1 MDLCKSKQIQN
12 CCHPNALMTLK
23 EFLEDYASEET
34 KKIGFELID
43 KELEKVSNPK
53 AKELAKQE
61 AQIEDETEG
70 STVSVV
76 LVTIVII
83 MIWLVILVLFVKT
96 DVGGLG
102 SNVVAPILKDVP
114 VVNRILPNSV
124 ITETT
129 DNEEYMGYKSLKE
142 AVDQIKKLELQLEQA
157 NTGNT
162 ASLEEVA
169 ALKAEIERLKTFENN
184 QVEFQRIKTEFYE
197 EVVYAEKGPGADE
210 YRKYYEA
217 MDPTTAEYLYKQVAL
232 QLEESKEIKEYA
244 QTYSEMDAGDAAKI
258 FEAMTEDLKLVARI
272 LSVMNAEARGDI
284 LAEMDPTIAAKLTK
298 IMDPES

>member
-1 MDLCKSKQIQN
+1 MAEMVTEQAAERNRIKEEKKRLKQEQKT
-12 CCHPNALMTLK
+12 AKK
-23 EFLEDYASEET
+23 EA
-34 KKIGFELID
+34 KRR
-43 KELEKVSNPK
+43 
-53 AKELAKQE
+53 AKELAKQAAE
-61 AQIEDETEG
+61 IEDETEG

-83 MIWLVILVLFVKT
+83 IIWLLILVLFVKT

-102 SNVVAPILKDVP
+102 SNVFAPILKDVP
-114 VVNRILPNSV
+114 IVNRILPNSA

-129 DNEEYMGYKSLKE
+129 DEEEYLGYKSLKE

-157 NTGNT
+157 NSGNS

-210 YRKYYEA
+210 YCKYYES
-217 MDPTTAEYLYKQVAL
+217 MDPTTAEYLYKEVVKEEQVS
-232 QLEESKEIKEYA
+232 EEIKDYA
-244 QTYSEMDAGDAAKI
+244 QAYSEMKPKEAAAIFEEMTDNLALAAKI
-258 FEAMTEDLKLVARI
+258 LKVMEPDDRGKI
-272 LSVMNAEARGDI
+272 LGVMDSEV
-284 LAEMDPTIAAKLTK
+284 AAKLTK
-298 IMDPES
+298 IMNPES